1 MPKAART
8 APYPPQ
14 QSGIYRQIRRVSV
27 AGILVTLLL
36 ALGAAL
42 SLSLAQAAADRDRT
56 LIAAAEAAADPAA
69 LAQGGAEGLAAHIRL
84 TVRSIP
90 DVDLFACYDA
100 QGTPLAFYDMVSG
113 QDDPAALAPLS
124 DALMARAAATDA
136 AFVDDAQAPGG
147 SDHCA
152 YAAVR
157 DADDTVTGYVM
168 AGIYLRS
175 VRQTMLNTLAAYL
188 AVGVA
193 ALGIGAALSLRLA
206 RRIKTELLGYEPDAF
221 RDLFLRRMELLDAL
235 DEGLLAIDRDA
246 HIVYINRAAAE
257 MLSFDKDAV
266 LGRPLAEV
274 YPQSTI
280 PQVLRTQQAE
290 YNVSLES
297 LRHVRIL
304 SDRMPVWRDGRI
316 VGAVAIFRNRTE
328 VARLARELTG
338 VQHIVEAMRAYTHEF
353 MNKLH
358 VILGLLQLGEAK
370 RAEEYVLQ
378 LTQTR
383 ALSTRQISACIAEP
397 SVAALLIGK
406 SCRAAELG
414 VRMTLDPESRL
425 SAEPDCLPASALIT
439 ILGNLIENAFEAF
452 AAAPPHAGSEVD
464 ISIREDA
471 AGLLLSVDDNGPGM
485 PPELAQ
491 RIFEP
496 GVTTKGDG
504 HGTGLALVRR
514 ITAAYHGEVRVESTQ
529 GVGSSFIVS
538 FRHGDADALPDAGGT
553 PAP

>member
-1 MPKAART
+1 MAHKT
-8 APYPPQ
+8 AGQTLYQ
-14 QSGIYRQIRRVSV
+14 QIRRVSV
-27 AGILVTLLL
+27 LGILVAMIL
-36 ALGAAL
+36 ATGAGL
-42 SLSLAQAAADRDRT
+42 WLSLAQEQRLRDDTLTAAVQAAAH
-56 LIAAAEAAADPAA
+56 A
-69 LAQGGAEGLAAHIRL
+69 LALDGGSDAQRLQEYTLRTVEGIEG
-84 TVRSIP
+84 
-90 DVDLFACYDA
+90 VDLFAVYDA
-100 QGTPLAFYDMVSG
+100 QGQPVYYADIVSGRDGSAGLPALDAELCRRLAQSGEVLLDDAETPLGA
-113 QDDPAALAPLS
+113 
-124 DALMARAAATDA
+124 
-136 AFVDDAQAPGG
+136 
-147 SDHCA
+147 DHCA
-152 YAAVR
+152 VTAVR
-157 DADDTVTGYVM
+157 GADGAVTGYVL
-168 AGIYLRS
+168 AGLYLRS
-175 VRQTMLNTLAAYL
+175 IRTMALRTLAVF
-188 AVGVA
+188 VGTGLA
-193 ALGIGAALSLRLA
+193 ALGVGTLLSLQLA
-206 RRIKTELLGYEPDAF
+206 RRIKSGLLGYEPDAF

-246 HIVYINRAAAE
+246 HILYINRAAAE

-280 PQVLRTQQAE
+280 PQVLRTQKAE

-358 VILGLLQLGEAK
+358 VILGLLQLGEAQ

-414 VRMTLDPESRL
+414 VRLTLDPASHLGADPRG
-425 SAEPDCLPASALIT
+425 LPAPAMIT
-439 ILGNLIENAFEAF
+439 VLGNLIENAFDAF
-452 AAAPPHAGSEVD
+452 AQTPGRALHEV
-464 ISIREDA
+464 SVSVREGEQ
-471 AGLLLSVDDNGPGM
+471 GLILSVDDNACGM
-485 PPELAQ
+485 SDEVRRHL
-491 RIFEP
+491 FER
-496 GVTTKGDG
+496 GATSKGEG
-504 HGTGLALVRR
+504 HGTGLYLVKQ
-514 ITAAYHGEVRVESTQ
+514 IVDAYHGDIRVESTR
-529 GVGSSFIVS
+529 GVGSSFVIT
-538 FRHGDADALPDAGGT
+538 FRPGADAPEA
-553 PAP
+553 

>member
-1 MPKAART
+1 MAHKT
-8 APYPPQ
+8 AGQTLYQ
-14 QSGIYRQIRRVSV
+14 QIRRVSV
-27 AGILVTLLL
+27 LGILVAMIL
-36 ALGAAL
+36 ATGAGL
-42 SLSLAQAAADRDRT
+42 WLSLAQEQRMRDDTLTAAVQAAAY
-56 LIAAAEAAADPAA
+56 A
-69 LAQGGAEGLAAHIRL
+69 LALDGHSDAQQLQEYTLRTVEGIEG
-84 TVRSIP
+84 
-90 DVDLFACYDA
+90 VDLFAVYDA
-100 QGTPLAFYDMVSG
+100 QGRPVYYADIVSG
-113 QDDPAALAPLS
+113 QAGSAELPALDAELCRRLAQSGEVL
-124 DALMARAAATDA
+124 L
-136 AFVDDAQAPGG
+136 DDAETPLGA
-147 SDHCA
+147 DHCA
-152 YAAVR
+152 VTAVR
-157 DADDTVTGYVM
+157 GADGTVTGYVL
-168 AGIYLRS
+168 AGLYLRS
-175 VRQTMLNTLAAYL
+175 IRTMALRTLVVF
-188 AVGVA
+188 VGIGLA
-193 ALGIGAALSLRLA
+193 ALGVGTLLSLQLA
-206 RRIKTELLGYEPDAF
+206 RRIKSGLLGYEPDAF

-246 HIVYINRAAAE
+246 HILYINRAAAE

-280 PQVLRTQQAE
+280 PQVLRTQKAE

-358 VILGLLQLGEAK
+358 VILGLLQLGEAQ

-414 VRMTLDPESRL
+414 VRLTLDPASHLGADPR
-425 SAEPDCLPASALIT
+425 CLPAPAMIT
-439 ILGNLIENAFEAF
+439 VLGNLIENAFDAF
-452 AAAPPHAGSEVD
+452 AQTPGRTLHEV
-464 ISIREDA
+464 SVSVREGEQ
-471 AGLLLSVDDNGPGM
+471 GLILSVDDNACGM
-485 PPELAQ
+485 GDEVRRHL
-491 RIFEP
+491 FER
-496 GVTTKGDG
+496 GATSKGKG
-504 HGTGLALVRR
+504 HGTGLYLVKQ
-514 ITAAYHGEVRVESTQ
+514 IVDAYHGDIRVESTR
-529 GVGSSFIVS
+529 GVGSSFVIT
-538 FRHGDADALPDAGGT
+538 FRPGADAPEA
-553 PAP
+553 

>member
-1 MPKAART
+1 MAHKT
-8 APYPPQ
+8 AGQTLYQ
-14 QSGIYRQIRRVSV
+14 QIRRVSV
-27 AGILVTLLL
+27 LGILVAMIL
-36 ALGAAL
+36 ATGAGL
-42 SLSLAQAAADRDRT
+42 WLSLAQEQRMRDDTLTAAVQAAAY
-56 LIAAAEAAADPAA
+56 A
-69 LAQGGAEGLAAHIRL
+69 LALDGHSDAQQLQEYTLRTVEGIEG
-84 TVRSIP
+84 
-90 DVDLFACYDA
+90 VDLFAVYDA
-100 QGTPLAFYDMVSG
+100 QGRPVYYADIVSG
-113 QDDPAALAPLS
+113 QAGSAELPALDAELCRRLAQSGEVL
-124 DALMARAAATDA
+124 L
-136 AFVDDAQAPGG
+136 DDAETPLGA
-147 SDHCA
+147 DHCA
-152 YAAVR
+152 VTAVR
-157 DADDTVTGYVM
+157 GADGTVTGYVL
-168 AGIYLRS
+168 AGLYLRS
-175 VRQTMLNTLAAYL
+175 IRTMALRTLAVF
-188 AVGVA
+188 VGIGLA
-193 ALGIGAALSLRLA
+193 ALGVGTLLSLQLA
-206 RRIKTELLGYEPDAF
+206 RRIKSGLLGYEPDAF

-246 HIVYINRAAAE
+246 HILYINRAAAE

-280 PQVLRTQQAE
+280 PQVLRTQKAE

-358 VILGLLQLGEAK
+358 VILGLLQLGEAQ

-414 VRMTLDPESRL
+414 VRLTLDPASHLGADPRG
-425 SAEPDCLPASALIT
+425 LPAPAMIT
-439 ILGNLIENAFEAF
+439 VLGNLIENAFDAF
-452 AAAPPHAGSEVD
+452 AQTPGRALHEV
-464 ISIREDA
+464 SVSVREGEQ
-471 AGLLLSVDDNGPGM
+471 GLILSVDDNACGM
-485 PPELAQ
+485 GDEVRRHL
-491 RIFEP
+491 FER
-496 GVTTKGDG
+496 GATSKGKG
-504 HGTGLALVRR
+504 HGTGLYLVKQ
-514 ITAAYHGEVRVESTQ
+514 IVDAYHGDIRVESTR
-529 GVGSSFIVS
+529 GVGSSFVIT
-538 FRHGDADALPDAGGT
+538 FRPGADAPEA
-553 PAP
+553 